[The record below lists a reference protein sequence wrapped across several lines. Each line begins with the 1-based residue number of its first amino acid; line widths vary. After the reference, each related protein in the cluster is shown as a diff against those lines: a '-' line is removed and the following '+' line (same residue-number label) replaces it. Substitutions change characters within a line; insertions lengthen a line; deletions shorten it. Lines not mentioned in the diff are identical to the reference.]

1 MYNRLTKVLALLL
14 IGILVCSFGF
24 TKSNVPV
31 DTMVI
36 AANTGIFITM
46 DPGMVYEVLPGKI
59 VDAFYAKLIELEA
72 QGETLVPVP
81 RLAEKWEI
89 SQDGMTYTI
98 TMRKGLKFANGD
110 PLDATDAVWSL
121 NRSLRMN
128 SSSKWLI
135 ESVGIN
141 QANMNEKIKLI
152 DNLNLSLTFD
162 KPYASNIILG
172 ILTNQFAAVVNRKQI
187 EPNIVGEDMGQ
198 NWLNDNSAGAGSYIL
213 QKWERNSQIVLVANP
228 NYVRGTPKMRR
239 IILIDVPEAAN
250 QRLMVEKGDADVAW
264 NVTGQMLKE
273 MTANKEVRIVK
284 VPGHGN
290 EYLAMNTSWGA
301 LKEPKVRLAIR
312 YAINYDDIVNILMDG
327 NALKVQGFV
336 SKGYFGFVA
345 NNPFYPDVE
354 KAKALLAEAGY
365 PNGFEVEL
373 LTSNAGPRPA
383 EAEKIQ
389 SDLAKI
395 GIKANI
401 VIVQGSQLYTKYRVQ
416 GHQMII
422 GGWGND
428 YPDADNLAQAHANY
442 KAKQLAWRNAW
453 YDEFASNLTVEAQ
466 FEKDPVKREL
476 MYKILTD
483 YWFLNGP
490 FAMLYQTV
498 ETWPV
503 RVELKGFE
511 EAAMGYGMLFDFTK
525 LYK

>member
-1 MYNRLTKVLALLL
+1 MNRTLTKFV
-14 IGILVCSFGF
+14 GILVLGLLLFSFGF
-24 TKSNVPV
+24 AKSNVPS
-31 DTMVI
+31 DTLVI
-36 AANTGIFITM
+36 AANTGIFITL

-59 VDAFYAKLIELEA
+59 VDAMYAKIVELEA

-89 SQDGMTYTI
+89 SEDAMTYTF

-110 PLDATDAVWSL
+110 PLNANDAVWSL
-121 NRSLRMN
+121 KRSMKMN

-141 QANMNEKIKLI
+141 EENVDQTITLI
-152 DNLNLSLTFD
+152 DDYTFTMQFD

-172 ILTNQFAAVVNRKQI
+172 ILTNQFASVVNRKQL
-187 EPNIVGEDMGQ
+187 EPRMAGDDLGRK
-198 NWLNDNSAGAGSYIL
+198 WLDDNSAGAGAYVL
-213 QKWERNSQIVLVANP
+213 QRWERNNQIVLVANP
-228 NYVRGTPKMRR
+228 NYVLGQPKIRR
-239 IILIDVPEAAN
+239 IIVRDVPEAAN

-264 NVTGQMLKE
+264 NVTGTMLKE
-273 MTANKEVRIVK
+273 MSGNKELRIVR

-290 EYLAMNTSWGA
+290 EYLAMNASWGP
-301 LKEPKVRLAIR
+301 LKDAKVRLAVK
-312 YAINYDDIVNILMDG
+312 YALNYDEIIDILMDG

-336 SKGYFGFVA
+336 SKGYFGYVA
-345 NNPFYPDVE
+345 DNPFYPDVE
-354 KAKALLAEAGY
+354 KAKKLLADAGY

-373 LTSNAGPRPA
+373 LTSNANPRPA

-389 SDLAKI
+389 ADLAKV

-401 VIVQGSQLYTKYRVQ
+401 VIVQASQMYTKYRER

-422 GGWGND
+422 AGWGND
-428 YPDADNLAQAHANY
+428 YPDADNLAHAHANY
-442 KAKQLAWRNAW
+442 KANQLAWRNAW
-453 YDEFASNLTVEAQ
+453 EDDFAANLTIEAQ
-466 FEKDPVKREL
+466 FEKNPVRREL
-476 MYKILTD
+476 MYEILTD

-511 EAAMGYGMLFDFTK
+511 QAAVGYGMLFDFTK